1 MVDTDLLVVLLVLL
15 VAVVAGSDEVLAV
28 DDEAVVPGA
37 LSGEVVEVAAEVSD
51 VLSVLSVL
59 SVEAE
64 ELFSLSDE
72 ALMFSLSEE
81 SLSVD
86 EVVLSETSDIPDEE
100 EEVSDVG

>member
-1 MVDTDLLVVLLVLL
+1 MVDTGLLVVLLVLL
-15 VAVVAGSDEVLAV
+15 AVVGAGSDEVLAV
-28 DDEAVVPGA
+28 DDEAVVPGV
-37 LSGEVVEVAAEVSD
+37 LSGEVVEVTAEVSD

-72 ALMFSLSEE
+72 ELMSSLSEE